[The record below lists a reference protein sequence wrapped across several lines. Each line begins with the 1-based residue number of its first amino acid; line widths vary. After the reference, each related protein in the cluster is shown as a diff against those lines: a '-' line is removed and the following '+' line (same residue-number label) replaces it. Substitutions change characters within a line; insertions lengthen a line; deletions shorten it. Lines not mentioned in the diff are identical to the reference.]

1 MALTA
6 LAETTAGPVPIMVGL
21 ASGLIERL
29 RELGL
34 RSSDMSNARNP
45 LSALAFF
52 AVLGWIVYFARHY
65 GDGNP
70 PESSST
76 RPIQT
81 DSNESRPEFDGYD
94 CTVDCSGHE
103 AGYRWAEEHSISD
116 GDDCDTAGEHS
127 NSPSFAE
134 GCHAYVDGDSE
145 PENGYDTEKS
155 DGDDHDNDN

>member
-1 MALTA
+1 
-6 LAETTAGPVPIMVGL
+6 
-21 ASGLIERL
+21 
-29 RELGL
+29 
-34 RSSDMSNARNP
+34 MSNARNP

-52 AVLGWIVYFARHY
+52 AVLGGIVYFARHY

-116 GDDCDTAGEHS
+116 GDGCDTAGEHS